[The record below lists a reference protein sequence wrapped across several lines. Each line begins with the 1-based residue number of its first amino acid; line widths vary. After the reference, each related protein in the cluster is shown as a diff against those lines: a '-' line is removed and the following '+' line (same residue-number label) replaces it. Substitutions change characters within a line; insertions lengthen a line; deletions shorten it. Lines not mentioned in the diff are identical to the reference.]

1 MSEKIAVFDF
11 DWTIV
16 RPKSDSTFPKN
27 VDDWQWYKPSVPS
40 TIEQYISED
49 YIIIFWTN
57 QSKTWKNDMI
67 RNVASTFS
75 IHPKLVIC
83 TKKSIYKPNRDYFI
97 REIND
102 MSFDTTESFMVGDAL
117 GRDGDH
123 SDVDFLGSI
132 ELGIDCYS
140 PEDIFFEDEI
150 DISIDSYEGIEVIIM
165 CGYPG
170 SGKSTIANTFP
181 NYHICSGDILKTP
194 KKMLKDGEKW
204 INTKSVIFD
213 ATNMTRE
220 KRSIYVN
227 FAHDN
232 DVHIRCI
239 WLDITAQESI
249 TRNIARLQKGGK
261 RVPNIAIYKLRKTFE
276 EPTEC
281 EGFDLHRIKY

>member
-16 RPKSDSTFPKN
+16 RPKSDSIFPKN
-27 VDDWQWYKPSVPS
+27 IDDWQWYKPSVPS
-40 TIEQYISED
+40 TIEQYISEG

-57 QSKTWKNDMI
+57 QSKHWKINMI
-67 RNVASTFS
+67 ENVASKFS
-75 IHPKLVIC
+75 VLPLLVIC
-83 TKKSIYKPNRDYFI
+83 TEKEVYKPNKKYFI
-97 REIND
+97 KEIDN
-102 MSFDTTESFMVGDAL
+102 MSFDPKESFMVGDAL

-123 SDVDFLGSI
+123 SNVDFLGSI
-132 ELGIDCYS
+132 ELGIDCYA
-140 PEDIFFEDEI
+140 PENIFFDDEI
-150 DISIDSYEGIEVIIM
+150 NISIDPYEDREVIMM

-170 SGKSTIANTFP
+170 SGKSTLANTFSD
-181 NYHICSGDILKTP
+181 YHICSGDILKTSS
-194 KKMLKDGEKW
+194 KMIKDAAKW

-220 KRSIYVN
+220 KRNVYVN
-227 FAHDN
+227 FAHSN

-249 TRNIARLQKGGK
+249 TRNIARLEKGGK

-276 EPTEC
+276 EPNDD
-281 EGFDLHRIKY
+281 EGFETIRIKF